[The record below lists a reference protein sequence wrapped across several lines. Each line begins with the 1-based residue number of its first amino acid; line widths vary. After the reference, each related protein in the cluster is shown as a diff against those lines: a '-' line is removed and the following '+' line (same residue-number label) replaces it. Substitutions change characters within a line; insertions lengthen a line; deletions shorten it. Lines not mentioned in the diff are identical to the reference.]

1 MQKQVS
7 RGNQPP
13 ALADRDVWIFDLDN
27 TLYPPE
33 SNLFTEI
40 DKKLGAFIAD
50 LLQVDRT
57 EARRI
62 QKLYF
67 KEYGTTLNGLMNVHN
82 IDPGA
87 FLDYVHDID
96 HSAIKP
102 DPELEKAL
110 RKLPGSKYIFTNGTV
125 SHAENVLERLGITNF
140 FIDIFDIR
148 TTEYIPKPHPEAYQT
163 VVSKANLS
171 PQRSVMFEDLPRN
184 LQVPNEL
191 GMMTVWVRSDV
202 RVGHMEAS
210 LIADENQPFIDFVT
224 ENLTEFLEDECIA

>member
-1 MQKQVS
+1 M
-7 RGNQPP
+7 
-13 ALADRDVWIFDLDN
+13 
-27 TLYPPE
+27 
-33 SNLFTEI
+33 
-40 DKKLGAFIAD
+40 GAFIAD

-110 RKLPGSKYIFTNGTV
+110 RKLAT
-125 SHAENVLERLGITNF
+125 
-140 FIDIFDIR
+140 
-148 TTEYIPKPHPEAYQT
+148 
-163 VVSKANLS
+163 
-171 PQRSVMFEDLPRN
+171 M
-184 LQVPNEL
+184 
-191 GMMTVWVRSDV
+191 
-202 RVGHMEAS
+202 
-210 LIADENQPFIDFVT
+210 PFPPM
-224 ENLTEFLEDECIA
+224 